1 MSNVDRYVNQSNET
15 FNVYLAIRQKYG
27 VYNLVIILVDLKS
40 DTYTVIEVR
49 LNRLARRFYTEMYTE
64 NKVQVFKMINS
75 HYYMTDVDFDEDMV

>member
-1 MSNVDRYVNQSNET
+1 M
-15 FNVYLAIRQKYG
+15 
-27 VYNLVIILVDLKS
+27 YNLVIILVDLKS